1 MRFVLMAVLLLVG
14 LGGVAYWQFS
24 AEAPMVVV
32 ERVRRGAFE
41 DQVTTNGRI
50 EPYQWASARAE
61 REGLVLQVPV
71 VKGQKVVQGAVL
83 AVLDSREA
91 ERDLQTAQARMQE
104 AQALINVLNGGGRR
118 AELVEIEQGLLQRKQ
133 EREQAKKELAV
144 AERLLGKNAGT
155 KEEVRLALERVE
167 RVDLQ
172 IAGLEARRPALVGQ
186 QELSSA
192 RTRLEE
198 ARLAAE
204 GARRRIELGV
214 VRAPLAGVVY
224 QLDARVGTFLTPGA
238 LVANVGRTDLL
249 KVMVFVDEPELGK
262 VKQGLPVTITW
273 DALEGK
279 TWAGVVDKTPTQ
291 IVPLGTRQVGEV
303 ECRLENAGEELLPGT
318 NVNAAI
324 RTKNEAGA
332 LLVAKEAMRVK
343 DGVAGVYLLEGD
355 VLVWRKVEF
364 GASNITHVVVREGL
378 KEGEGVVMGPEAGLK
393 VGGKVRVGGK

>member
-343 DGVAGVYLLEGD
+343 DGVAGVYLVEGE

>member
-1 MRFVLMAVLLLVG
+1 MRFVLIAFLLLAG

-24 AEAPMVVV
+24 GEAPMVGV
-32 ERVRRGAFE
+32 ERVTRGAFE
-41 DQVTTNGRI
+41 DQVTTNGRV

-61 REGLVLQVPV
+61 REGLVLRVPV
-71 VKGQKVVQGAVL
+71 VKGQKVAQGTVL
-83 AVLDSREA
+83 VVLDSREA
-91 ERDLQTAQARMQE
+91 ERDLQTAQGRMQE

-186 QELSSA
+186 QELTSA

-214 VRAPLAGVVY
+214 VRAPLAGVIY
-224 QLDARVGTFLTPGA
+224 QLDARVGAFLTPGA

-262 VKQGLPVTITW
+262 VKLGLPVTITW

-303 ECRLENAGEELLPGT
+303 ECRLDHAGEELLPGT

-343 DGVAGVYLLEGD
+343 DGVAGVYLVEGGI
-355 VLVWRKVEF
+355 LVWRKVEF
-364 GASNITHVVVREGL
+364 GASNITHVVAREGL
-378 KEGEGVVMGPEAGLK
+378 KEGEAVVMGPEAGLK